1 MRVETSEASTVRH
14 AVAASLGAN
23 YYDPVHDSSINIIR
37 DLTRQRRLAG
47 EPLGKE
53 AVEQIE
59 RDANTQVQ
67 FLAIQEAV
75 NQIARDSRVRPEI
88 IADRLLSEDALPTNQ
103 ANVMRAGF
111 TLVQQRY
118 LDDKMTLTPIL
129 DIYRR
134 TDQRH
139 HDVVLHSDGS
149 AKPIE
154 EYIDFDIKPAIQAV
168 HYVDQSP
175 EHSTKSTLNKL
186 KNGVV
191 EKIVQLQ
198 TSLVKAINENELT
211 ESDAQLV
218 ATKVKQEI
226 VQSNTQSFTH
236 QIFNEANQV
245 VLNKQRESVIE
256 AYRQLSNQFTVSSPR
271 PNQDAP
277 SLH

>member
-23 YYDPVHDSSINIIR
+23 YYDPVNDSSINIIR

-47 EPLGKE
+47 DPIGKE
-53 AVEQIE
+53 AAEQIE

-88 IADRLLSEDALPTNQ
+88 VADRLLSEDALPTNQ
-103 ANVMRAGF
+103 ANAMKAGF
-111 TLVQQRY
+111 MLVQQRY
-118 LDDKMTLTPIL
+118 LDDRMTLTPIL
-129 DIYRR
+129 DTYRR

-139 HDVVLHSDGS
+139 HDLVYHSDGS

-168 HYVDQSP
+168 HYADQSA
-175 EHSTKSTLNKL
+175 EHSTLDKL

-211 ESDAQLV
+211 ESDAQTV

-256 AYRQLSNQFTVSSPR
+256 AYRQLSNQFTVSTPR